1 MERAVAPGVG
11 AAAETS
17 ADCLFPAPALPGSGS
32 MGIISADV
40 VHNISTPKHAAKVA
54 PERAKKYLL
63 AGQPR
68 AGLGGF
74 LKVS

>member
-17 ADCLFPAPALPGSGS
+17 VDCLFPSPALPGSGS

-40 VHNISTPKHAAKVA
+40 VYNISTPKHDAKVQPPA
-54 PERAKKYLL
+54 AIAYQVSALGAKPWSNL
-63 AGQPR
+63 
-68 AGLGGF
+68 
-74 LKVS
+74 VVC

>member
-32 MGIISADV
+32 MGIISAGV
-40 VHNISTPKHAAKVA
+40 VHNASTPKHAAKVRPQMRGA
-54 PERAKKYLL
+54 HFFYYSPAGRA
-63 AGQPR
+63 A
-68 AGLGGF
+68 
-74 LKVS
+74 VC